1 MAEAFIPLAAFVRR
15 PRVTGKTCVP
25 APTAEASPPLPANAD
40 APAHAVVSA
49 AAAPACGEVA
59 LMRLAAREALE
70 RAGRTLL
77 ATLADEVLGRE
88 LALAPLDLEA
98 LVARTLASFDD
109 LEPARIVLSQADA
122 PESDAPRL
130 AGALPVRTD
139 PALEAGH
146 FIIEVR
152 DGVLDSQH
160 SFRLQTVLARAA
172 EMLAT

>member
-1 MAEAFIPLAAFVRR
+1 
-15 PRVTGKTCVP
+15 
-25 APTAEASPPLPANAD
+25 
-40 APAHAVVSA
+40 
-49 AAAPACGEVA
+49 
-59 LMRLAAREALE
+59 MRLAAREALE